1 MTQDP
6 LAVHLLEVDT
16 LNVEEDMDLIP
27 AIKFLAHN
35 TGIRLSQLEG
45 SLAGIGCSLR
55 SKFPHQEIRRW
66 HKGGAGMFA
75 WRVGNLLQAFSC
87 VPRVASIMEMGLCFV
102 ETE

>member
-35 TGIRLSQLEG
+35 TGIWLSQFEG
-45 SLAGIGCSLR
+45 RLAGNRCSL
-55 SKFPHQEIRRW
+55 
-66 HKGGAGMFA
+66 
-75 WRVGNLLQAFSC
+75 
-87 VPRVASIMEMGLCFV
+87 
-102 ETE
+102 